1 MALPELISVEDL
13 FSAPE
18 RTAATI
24 SPDGTRIAYLAPW
37 QNRLNVWV
45 QDVDDDALIGIRST
59 ARLFGDRVKPAVA
72 GFYAGGY
79 VLWMSA
85 ALLVGAGWVTL
96 AGSVVVI
103 AILGWQVATMDRLLP
118 GNPLVRFKANHWA
131 GLALTAVLLI
141 DALA

>member
-45 QDVDDDALIGIRST
+45 QDVDGKEEPRCVTADETRSVYELILKAKS
-59 ARLFGDRVKPAVA
+59 LFG
-72 GFYAGGY
+72 
-79 VLWMSA
+79 
-85 ALLVGAGWVTL
+85 
-96 AGSVVVI
+96 
-103 AILGWQVATMDRLLP
+103 
-118 GNPLVRFKANHWA
+118 
-131 GLALTAVLLI
+131 
-141 DALA
+141 